1 MEPKELAKAVQDAID
16 KDMEAAF
23 RDGVTKA
30 VSLVIKQ
37 ISSLLKD
44 ERTSDQQADVLR
56 ALQDSLVRQLTDY
69 VSSPHPIVEELTKE

>member
-69 VSSPHPIVEELTKE
+69 VSSPHPTV